1 MLFVKKNLRKLV
13 FSIRKECNC
22 TTNDEVITQ
31 ASATKAIL
39 ITQHV
44 TPSLTCSI
52 SLMKSDILYSTK
64 TPRSHFDI
72 FFAKPVFIKSYPLYQ
87 PKTSKSTDP
96 FCRRTIL
103 PASSTV
109 RLYHG
114 ICGFFKSNQQHVAGV
129 HI

>member
-72 FFAKPVFIKSYPLYQ
+72 FFAKPVFIKSYPLYVEIT
-87 PKTSKSTDP
+87 KDLKKMSIWE
-96 FCRRTIL
+96 FYGL
-103 PASSTV
+103 PTKCAKF
-109 RLYHG
+109 LNH
-114 ICGFFKSNQQHVAGV
+114 
-129 HI
+129 

>member
-72 FFAKPVFIKSYPLYQ
+72 FFAKPVFIKSYPL
-87 PKTSKSTDP
+87 
-96 FCRRTIL
+96 
-103 PASSTV
+103 
-109 RLYHG
+109 
-114 ICGFFKSNQQHVAGV
+114 
-129 HI
+129 

>member
-72 FFAKPVFIKSYPLYQ
+72 FFAKPVFIKSYPLY
-87 PKTSKSTDP
+87 KTFQKTLNRFADLFIFRSEKVGSKRESNP
-96 FCRRTIL
+96 RP
-103 PASSTV
+103 PAYESSV
-109 RLYHG
+109 IAIG
-114 ICGFFKSNQQHVAGV
+114 SP
-129 HI
+129 